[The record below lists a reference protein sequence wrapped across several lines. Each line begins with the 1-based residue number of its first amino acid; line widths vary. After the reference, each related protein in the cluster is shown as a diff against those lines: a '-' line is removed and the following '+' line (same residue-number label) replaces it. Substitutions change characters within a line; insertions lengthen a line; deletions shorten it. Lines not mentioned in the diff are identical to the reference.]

1 MHCRCEDKGMN
12 AKSPPQLLRWTVC
25 WLCIMAHFSACIA
38 LLLLLIG
45 QISAAPESDLA
56 LRGSSSAVCRNQN
69 TLSNRLDAVEKR
81 AEDTVQ
87 KLEEELAG
95 LLDAMEK
102 PEWSFLLD
110 SSAGPAVDILDE
122 RNPKPQ
128 P

>member
-1 MHCRCEDKGMN
+1 MN

-25 WLCIMAHFSACIA
+25 WLCIMAHCSAYIA

-56 LRGSSSAVCRNQN
+56 LRGSSSAACRDQN
-69 TLSNRLDAVEKR
+69 TLSNRLDTVEKR
-81 AEDTVQ
+81 VTDTVQ
-87 KLEEELAG
+87 KLEEELAS

-110 SSAGPAVDILDE
+110 SNSAGPAVDILDE

-128 P
+128 S